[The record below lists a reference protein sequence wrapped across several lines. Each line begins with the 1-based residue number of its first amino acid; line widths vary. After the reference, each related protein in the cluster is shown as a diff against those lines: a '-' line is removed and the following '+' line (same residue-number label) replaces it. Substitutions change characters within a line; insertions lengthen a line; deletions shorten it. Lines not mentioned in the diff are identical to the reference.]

1 MHSREARINEELRGV
16 LKVSVKRGLVVQ
28 CIIRLNCLEWEP
40 ERKMFKSY
48 FSLGLWERKL
58 ILDSPPVTFLLSIKG
73 C

>member
-40 ERKMFKSY
+40 ERKMFKS
-48 FSLGLWERKL
+48 S
-58 ILDSPPVTFLLSIKG
+58 
-73 C
+73 